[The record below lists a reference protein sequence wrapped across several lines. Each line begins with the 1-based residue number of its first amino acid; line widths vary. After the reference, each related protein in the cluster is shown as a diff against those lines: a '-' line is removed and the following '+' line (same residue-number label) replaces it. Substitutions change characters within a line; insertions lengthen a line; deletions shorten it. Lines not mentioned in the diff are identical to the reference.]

1 MDRFLQQRGQDPR
14 FALHGSLHLPSR
26 GQWFEQSRATIKK
39 TPLETKRFNAS
50 AKKEEAK
57 KASASSSSSSSE
69 DEEGNKKKKKKE
81 KSSKAKGSV
90 AGYDGPNKCWAGYKR
105 DPKKLRGESGSCVKA

>member
-14 FALHGSLHLPSR
+14 FALHGSLHLPSH
-26 GQWFEQSRATIKK
+26 GAWFEQSRATIKK
-39 TPLETKRFNAS
+39 TPLETRRFNAS

-57 KASASSSSSSSE
+57 KSDASSSSGSE
-69 DEEGNKKKKKKE
+69 DEEGNKKSTKT
-81 KSSKAKGSV
+81 KGNKP
-90 AGYDGPNKCWAGYKR
+90 GYDGPKDCWDGYKR